1 MAREGRP
8 RGSRGNKHTHGGSGR
23 SKSSGG
29 GSNGMGDK
37 GGGSNSGTT
46 SRR

>member
-1 MAREGRP
+1 MAREGRA

-23 SKSSGG
+23 LKSSGG
-29 GSNGMGDK
+29 GSKGMGDK
-37 GGGSNSGTT
+37 GGGSSSGTT